1 MQKRD
6 DPIPEDL
13 MTHLRKKVVGFK
25 SESVPHQMQLAK
37 MVWEGGSKRR
47 QHQHFQGA
55 MSFTYT
61 ELNRAFGRGGFDSIN
76 ERLNFFVQT
85 KNWSADRKFTK
96 GYWFSDTVQRVRE
109 QYLKRRWRNETR
121 LLVADGLFM
130 KTLPNAVSSKDM
142 DGMTSTAWENA
153 RELNTV
159 RVNLDGLNALRLWL
173 ERLKTDY
180 QAGRIP
186 ESLFAKMPPVEVI
199 NRLLELTA
207 KVIRMSST
215 DVAGHSCI
223 MHRYVEATSGRLYA
237 KGVSLQSCP
246 TLVKQAALSGLWE
259 YDFSNCHFAILTQMA
274 QRFGYECTAITHYL
288 ANKKAVRMEIAELAQ
303 ITEHDAKVCLLALMY
318 GARQSEWHENAIP
331 EAIGQDGA
339 RRLYKVGLVAAIIHD
354 IKEARR
360 VILAGWDRSQ
370 RGNLVN
376 DFGKTLKTAGSTPPK
391 MLAHLIQGVEAKALK
406 TAIDLYPND
415 IVLLQHDG
423 FDATK
428 KLDSRVIMEAVYQAT
443 GYHLDLEYF
452 RIQINPDAYFLKNSY
467 QNDLS
472 VSANTGAVLRV
483 FHVS

>member
-13 MTHLRKKVVGFK
+13 LNHLRKKVIGFK

-61 ELNRAFGRGGFDSIN
+61 ELNKAFGRGGFDSIN
-76 ERLNFFVQT
+76 ERLNFFAQT
-85 KNWSADRKFTK
+85 KNWSAERKFTK
-96 GYWFSDTVQRVRE
+96 GYWFSDIVQKVRE
-109 QYLKRRWRNETR
+109 QYLRRRWKKETR

-130 KTLPNAVSSKDM
+130 KTLPQAVASKDM
-142 DGMTSTAWENA
+142 DGITSTAWSNA

-159 RVNLDGLNALRLWL
+159 RVNIDGLGALRRWL
-173 ERLKTDY
+173 ERLKADCR
-180 QAGRIP
+180 AGRIP
-186 ESLFAKMPPVEVI
+186 DTLFAKVPPMESI
-199 NRLLELTA
+199 DRLLEMTS
-207 KVIRMSST
+207 KIIRLSIT

-223 MHRYVEATSGRLYA
+223 MHRYVESTSGRLYA
-237 KGVSLQSCP
+237 KGVNLQSSP

-274 QRFGYECTAITHYL
+274 ERFGYQCTSITHYL
-288 ANKKAVRMEIAELAQ
+288 TNKKAVRMKIAQLAE

-331 EAIGQDGA
+331 ETIGA
-339 RRLYKVGLVAAIIHD
+339 SAAKRLYKVELFAAIAHD
-354 IKEARR
+354 IEEARR
-360 VILAGWDRSQ
+360 VILEGWERSQ
-370 RGNLVN
+370 RGNLIN
-376 DFGKTLKTAGSTPPK
+376 DFGKTMKSKGSTPPK

-423 FDATK
+423 FAATK
-428 KLDSRVIMEAVYQAT
+428 KLDSRVIMDAVNAET
-443 GYHLDLEYF
+443 GYRMELEYS
-452 RIQINPDAYFLKNSY
+452 RIQIDPDAYFLKTHSK
-467 QNDLS
+467 
-472 VSANTGAVLRV
+472 TI
-483 FHVS
+483 

>member
-13 MTHLRKKVVGFK
+13 MTHLRKKVAGFK

-47 QHQHFQGA
+47 QHQYFEGA
-55 MSFTYT
+55 MTFTYT
-61 ELNRAFGRGGFDSIN
+61 ELNKAFGRGGFDSIN

-85 KNWSADRKFTK
+85 TNWSADRKFTK
-96 GYWFSDTVQRVRE
+96 GYWFSDTVLQVRN
-109 QYLKRRWRNETR
+109 QYLKRRWRKETR

-130 KTLPNAVSSKDM
+130 KTLPQAVASKDM
-142 DGMTSTAWENA
+142 DEITTTAWSNA

-159 RVNLDGLNALRLWL
+159 RVNTEGLDALRRWL
-173 ERLKTDY
+173 ERLKTDCLE
-180 QAGRIP
+180 GRIP
-186 ESLFAKMPPVEVI
+186 DTLFAQIPPMDVI
-199 NRLLELTA
+199 DRLLETTS
-207 KVIRMSST
+207 KIIRLSST

-223 MHRYVEATSGRLYA
+223 MHRYVESTSGRLYA
-237 KGVSLQSCP
+237 KGVNLQSAP
-246 TLVKQAALSGLWE
+246 ALVKQAALAGLWE
-259 YDFSNCHFAILTQMA
+259 YDFSNCHFAIMSQMA
-274 QRFGYECTAITHYL
+274 ERFGYQCTAIAHYL
-288 ANKKAVRMEIAELAQ
+288 ASKKAVRSEIAEQAQ

-331 EAIGQDGA
+331 ETIGVSA
-339 RRLYKVGLVAAIIHD
+339 AKRLKTVGLFAAIAQD
-354 IKEARR
+354 IEEARR
-360 VILAGWDRSQ
+360 VILAGWGRSQ

-423 FDATK
+423 FAATK
-428 KLDSRVIMEAVYQAT
+428 RLDGRVIMDAVRDAT
-443 GYHLDLEYF
+443 GYLMDLENS
-452 RIQINPDAYFLKNSY
+452 RIQIDPDAYFLKTHSK
-467 QNDLS
+467 
-472 VSANTGAVLRV
+472 TI
-483 FHVS
+483 